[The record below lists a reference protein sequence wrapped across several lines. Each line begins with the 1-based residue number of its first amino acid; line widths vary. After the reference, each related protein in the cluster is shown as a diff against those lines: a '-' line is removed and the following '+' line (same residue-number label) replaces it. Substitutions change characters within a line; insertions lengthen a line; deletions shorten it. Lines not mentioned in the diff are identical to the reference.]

1 MNRVV
6 DSPSGARIGCLFGA
20 LVFGVGG
27 LLNLRVAITAMK
39 THAIVFGR
47 DSKMIE
53 AAQDP
58 AAFDQALHQQW
69 LSVAFLLGISV
80 IFLYFTKKLES

>member
-6 DSPSGARIGCLFGA
+6 DSPSGARIGCFFGA
-20 LVFGVGG
+20 LVFGIGG

-47 DSKMIE
+47 DSKLIE
-53 AAQDP
+53 VAQDP
-58 AAFDQALHQQW
+58 TAFDQALHQQW
-69 LSVAFLLGISV
+69 FSIAFLLDISAT
-80 IFLYFTKKLES
+80 FLYFAKKLES

>member
-1 MNRVV
+1 M
-6 DSPSGARIGCLFGA
+6 GCFFGA

-27 LLNLRVAITAMK
+27 LLNFRVAITAMK
-39 THAIVFGR
+39 THEIVFGR
-47 DSKMIE
+47 DSKLIE

-69 LSVAFLLGISV
+69 FTVSFLLGISAT
-80 IFLYFTKKLES
+80 FLYFAKKLES